1 MITSLTHDVSVDSL
15 PRKNSAVRSG
25 IISTN
30 SSPVWRFRIRGGI
43 TIADELCCFD
53 LFMDLS
59 IGASTTIIFLKQ
71 VIISFE

>member
-1 MITSLTHDVSVDSL
+1 MITSFNTDVNMENL
-15 PRKNSAVRSG
+15 PRKNSAVLSG

-30 SSPVWRFRIRGGI
+30 SSPVLRFRIRGGI

-59 IGASTTIIFLKQ
+59 NGASTTIIFLKQ
-71 VIISFE
+71 VIMSFE